1 MGSEVVCDVE
11 LDGEKREAR
20 VLLETEEIIVR
31 APFRLKIPF
40 ASIRNIDADDKQ
52 LRVRWES
59 HTLSISLG
67 RDAKKWVE
75 KIRNPKPLAEKLGI
89 KSGQKI
95 SISGT
100 LEKKFID
107 ELQQRGAD
115 VGRRV
120 RQGSDIIFV
129 AIERREELDRM
140 VGMIV
145 SLAPDGA
152 LWVIRP
158 KGSNAISERE
168 VMDTARTAG
177 LVDVKVARFSETHTA
192 EKFVIPKKDRAT
204 LRNRG

>member
-11 LDGEKREAR
+11 LDGEKSEAR

>member
-11 LDGEKREAR
+11 LDGEKSEAK
-20 VLLETEEIIVR
+20 VLLESEEIIVR

-40 ASIRNIDADDKQ
+40 GSIRKLDADEKQ
-52 LRVRWES
+52 LRVRWDS

-67 RDAKKWVE
+67 RDAKKWVG
-75 KIRNPKPLAEKLGI
+75 KIRNPKSLTEKLGI

-100 LEKKFID
+100 IGKKFID

-115 VGRRV
+115 VGKGVRRD
-120 RQGSDIIFV
+120 SDIIFV

-140 VGMIV
+140 VGMIA
-145 SLAPDGA
+145 SLASDGA

-158 KGSNAISERE
+158 RGSNAISERE
-168 VMDTARTAG
+168 VMDTARAAG
-177 LVDVKVARFSETHTA
+177 LVDVKVARFSGTHTA
-192 EKFVIPKKDRAT
+192 EKFVIPKKDRPT

>member
-11 LDGEKREAR
+11 LDGEKSEAR
-20 VLLETEEIIVR
+20 VLLEMEEIIVR

-67 RDAKKWVE
+67 GDAKKWVE